1 MTRPQPVNTVSAS
14 TRRSFLKTGASG
26 LLAAPFI
33 TRDLLANPP
42 SGQVLHASFGASGM
56 AWADLTAI
64 ASHPKVRM
72 VAVAE
77 ADAGRT
83 AEFRKRF
90 PDARVYEDYRVLL
103 DREKLDS
110 VSVSTPDHMHAPMG
124 LSALDRGIAVYGQ
137 KPLTHDVYESRQM
150 ALMAAARK
158 VPTQMGI
165 QVHSAKEYRT
175 AVAQVQAGAIGKVKE
190 VHTWSSKDWGDLSPK
205 PNRIDPM
212 PAGFNWDFW
221 LGVCRYRP
229 FIGNGW
235 YHPANWRR
243 RLDFGTGTFGDMGCH
258 IFDPVFAALA
268 LTAPVSVRSEGPSP
282 NADSWANNA
291 LIRYVFPATRYTIP
305 SRIPITWYDGNQRPP
320 AEIRALLAGKDLPDQ
335 GSILIGTDGVMI
347 IPHVSMPIVLKGG
360 KVVTDGL
367 PVVEGVDHWHQF
379 IDAVRGEAKTSTP
392 FSYSGPLTESILLG
406 GVATRFPNATLD
418 WDAKRLQFTNMPDA
432 NPWIRRSY
440 REGWNVPAI

>member
-1 MTRPQPVNTVSAS
+1 MEQQ
-14 TRRSFLKTGASG
+14 G
-26 LLAAPFI
+26 L
-33 TRDLLANPP
+33 
-42 SGQVLHASFGASGM
+42 
-56 AWADLTAI
+56 
-64 ASHPKVRM
+64 
-72 VAVAE
+72 
-77 ADAGRT
+77 
-83 AEFRKRF
+83 
-90 PDARVYEDYRVLL
+90 
-103 DREKLDS
+103 
-110 VSVSTPDHMHAPMG
+110 
-124 LSALDRGIAVYGQ
+124 
-137 KPLTHDVYESRQM
+137 
-150 ALMAAARK
+150 
-158 VPTQMGI
+158 
-165 QVHSAKEYRT
+165 
-175 AVAQVQAGAIGKVKE
+175 
-190 VHTWSSKDWGDLSPK
+190 GDLSPK
-205 PNRIDPM
+205 PNRIDPV
-212 PAGFNWDFW
+212 PAGFNWDLW

-320 AEIRALLAGKDLPDQ
+320 AAIRALLAGRDLPEQ

-418 WDAKRLQFTNMPDA
+418 WDAKRLRFTNMPDA